1 MLDQRNPEGV
11 KLAEQSDVGHRRT
24 GTEPESVR
32 RRACV
37 ELRRPCVGARAPATG
52 ALGVCDPPVQLRVA
66 VRTGDLSVAYHGLIG
81 SRVDA
86 LGLSP
91 DGTTLFVLLHDGG
104 RIAALDAATAAV
116 LGFVPGGG
124 FDRLLAVAPW

>member
-1 MLDQRNPEGV
+1 MLVRAAVLERTAMDGQDGPERPGANRGEAVDEQARHVLGRRVVVAPSGGMLFAAGADGV
-11 KLAEQSDVGHRRT
+11 
-24 GTEPESVR
+24 
-32 RRACV
+32 
-37 ELRRPCVGARAPATG
+37 
-52 ALGVCDPPVQLRVA
+52 VA
-66 VRTGDLSVAYHGLIG
+66 VRTGDLSVARHDLIG

-104 RIAALDAATAAV
+104 RIAALDAATGAV